1 MQMLLENCPTVST
14 GKQWDLTLEMLRLVE
29 FVIDT
34 KTLWLKLQPKID
46 SKNWNLYFV
55 TVIGLEINKQGL
67 V

>member
-1 MQMLLENCPTVST
+1 
-14 GKQWDLTLEMLRLVE
+14 MLRLVE